1 MRDKTT
7 EQEHFDNKSTV
18 YGPVKSWRFGKSLGI
33 DPIFVNSTCSFNCV
47 YCQLGHIQDITTN
60 FKEYVSTEKV
70 VSDFKALTNEKSE
83 FDVITYS
90 GSGEPSLAKNLGD
103 IVEEL
108 RNIRPETPQYI
119 LTNGTELH
127 RKEVRKNLLKMD
139 KVIFKLDVGSDEM
152 LQLMNRPANGVTLEK
167 IVEGYHKLKDE
178 YSGELEVQSMFMP
191 TNQKG
196 LEDFAKLLKDLG
208 PSIVQ
213 LNTPKR
219 PYPLEW
225 HVENR
230 GNHVQVF
237 DYDTRTL
244 KTIDKEKAL
253 TIEDYLKEETGLE
266 ILSIYR

>member
-1 MRDKTT
+1 MKNKEK

-33 DPIFVNSTCSFNCV
+33 DPIFINSTCSFNCL

-60 FKEYVSTEKV
+60 FKEYVSTKKV
-70 VSDFKALTNEKSE
+70 LSDFEKLSE
-83 FDVITYS
+83 ESKVFDVITYS
-90 GSGEPSLAKNLGD
+90 GSGEPSLASNLGD
-103 IVEEL
+103 IVNGL
-108 RNIRPETPQYI
+108 RNITPNSPQLI

-127 RKEVRKNLLKMD
+127 RNEVRKNLLGLD
-139 KVIFKLDVGSDEM
+139 RIIFKLDVGSNEM
-152 LQLMNRPANGVTLEK
+152 LQQMNRPANGVTLEK
-167 IVEGYHKLKDE
+167 IVEGYHLLKEE
-178 YSGELEVQSMFMP
+178 YKGELEIQSMFMP

-196 LEDFAKLLKDLG
+196 LEDFANLLKELS
-208 PSIVQ
+208 PAVVQ

-219 PYPLEW
+219 PYPMEW

-230 GNHVQVF
+230 GNHVQIF

-244 KTIDKEKAL
+244 KTIDKEKAMS
-253 TIEDYLKEETGLE
+253 IEDYLRLETGLE